1 MSSYEGAVQD
11 LVRDPGLSD
20 QSRGRLVGAM
30 VVLLQEVHALRAE
43 VHALRAEVH
52 ALRAE
57 VNSLNAKLHSGE
69 KKTGVTIVNFR
80 TRVRRKVSRL

>member
-30 VVLLQEVHALRAE
+30 VVLLQEVHALHAE
-43 VHALRAEVH
+43 VHALHAEVH

-57 VNSLNAKLHSGE
+57 VNALNAKLRSGE
-69 KKTGVTIVNFR
+69 KRPGVTVVNFQR
-80 TRVRRKVSRL
+80 RVRRKVSRL